1 MIMKPKF
8 FFIPLHQFDQI
19 DPMTNK
25 IENKSMQSHSGQKKH
40 ICFYG
45 HRDKKTLA
53 KVTQT

>member
-1 MIMKPKF
+1 MKLIV

-25 IENKSMQSHSGQKKH
+25 IENKSMQSHSGQKKQF
-40 ICFYG
+40 IFYG

-53 KVTQT
+53 KGTQT

>member
-1 MIMKPKF
+1 MKLIV
-8 FFIPLHQFDQI
+8 FFIPLHQYDQI

-25 IENKSMQSHSGQKKH
+25 IENTSMQSHSGQKKH